1 MYPNNNGANM
11 RYVLYVTFPSSYHD
25 TTVHMQYVD
34 DLGTLQNI
42 ITEWSLDDE
51 RYEFVIARVKS

>member
-1 MYPNNNGANM
+1 M

>member
-34 DLGTLQNI
+34 DKTTLQAI
-42 ITEWSLDDE
+42 IREWSLDDD
-51 RYEFVIARVKS
+51 RYQFKIVPVKS